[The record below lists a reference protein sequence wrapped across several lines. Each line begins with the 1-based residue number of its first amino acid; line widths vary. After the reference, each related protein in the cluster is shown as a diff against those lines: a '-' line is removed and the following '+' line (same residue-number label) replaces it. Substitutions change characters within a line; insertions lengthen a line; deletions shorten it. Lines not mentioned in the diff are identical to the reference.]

1 MSGPAS
7 NGQGGTSRTRV
18 KGQAMRCKRAFWA
31 GLVLSTTLF
40 AGTCQATETERP
52 IAWAYPG
59 LVVRLPDGR
68 AINFRCSGAGAPTVI
83 LEGGW
88 AANSL
93 AWNGVR
99 ARMSDRRRVCAYD
112 RAGAGFSD
120 PGPEPRDGAAI
131 ARDLDLAL
139 RAARIHGP
147 FILVGHSAGGLYIRL
162 LANRRPKD
170 VAGFVFVDPSV
181 EYQDQRINE
190 MFGPGAASLAGLR
203 QRTQACL
210 VAAEARAL
218 PSTDPKLASCT
229 TPANPSLPP
238 SVNAEAL
245 VEAQRPDTWRT
256 QLSEL
261 DSLWTSTSDDIA
273 HGPATYGD
281 LPLIVLTADGN
292 GPSAH
297 HPVNSGPAP
306 FWVRLHQELAARSRR
321 GVQTTVSGTSHLMM
335 MDRPDAIVAAIN
347 TVIDE
352 ASGTVSR
359 PPDGKRK

>member
-1 MSGPAS
+1 M
-7 NGQGGTSRTRV
+7 RRE
-18 KGQAMRCKRAFWA
+18 QAILA
-31 GLVLSTTLF
+31 GLALSTSLF
-40 AGTCQATETERP
+40 GVECQAKQPEQP
-52 IAWAYPG
+52 IAWAHPSR
-59 LVVRLPDGR
+59 VVRLPDGR
-68 AINFRCSGAGAPTVI
+68 AINFRCSGTGQPTVI

-99 ARMSDRRRVCAYD
+99 ERVSDRRRVCAYD

-120 PGPEPRDGAAI
+120 PGPEPRDGSAI

-139 RAARIHGP
+139 RAARIQGP

-181 EYQDQRINE
+181 EYQDRRIDE
-190 MFGPGAASLAGLR
+190 MFGPGASSLASLR
-203 QRTQACL
+203 QRSQVCL
-210 VAAEARAL
+210 AAAEAGAL
-218 PSTDPKLASCT
+218 PSTEPKLASCT
-229 TPANPSLPP
+229 PPANPTLPP
-238 SVNAEAL
+238 SVNAASLAEAR
-245 VEAQRPDTWRT
+245 RPETWRT

-273 HGPATYGD
+273 RGPASYGD
-281 LPLIVLTADGN
+281 VPLIVLTADGN
-292 GPSAH
+292 EPSAH

-321 GVQTTVSGTSHLMM
+321 GVQTIVQGTSHLMM
-335 MDRPDAIVAAIN
+335 NDRPDAIVAAIN

-352 ASGTVSR
+352 ASVTFSR
-359 PPDGKRK
+359 RPDGKRK